1 MALDQGSGPSRLH
14 TTAWSVVNGAQGGGA
29 QAREC
34 LERLI
39 ATYWKPAYYYARRR
53 GMDHH
58 AASDCIQ
65 EFFARMLA
73 GDWLQTVDQERGHF
87 RGWLLTAL
95 RRWVGRSR
103 QATGM
108 DRLTLV
114 NDEVVQAYE
123 QENHESAPDELFN
136 RAWAKSCLDEAM
148 RLMQEE
154 QHRGARARQV
164 QVFLAYLQTVAEDA
178 GNVSYDAL
186 SEQFHV
192 PVTTITNDLH
202 RARTLFKSYLLRVVQ
217 DTVGTDGNA
226 EQELWELRKW
236 LS

>member
-1 MALDQGSGPSRLH
+1 MANEHGSGPSRLH
-14 TTAWSVVNGAQGGGA
+14 TTAWSVVNGAQGDGKSA
-29 QAREC
+29 HDC

-39 ATYWKPAYYYARRR
+39 NTYWKPAYYYARRR

-73 GDWLQTVDQERGHF
+73 GDWLQTVDKERGHF

-95 RRWVGRSR
+95 RRWVSRSR
-103 QATGM
+103 TATGM

-114 NDEVVQAYE
+114 SDDVVQAYE
-123 QENHESAPDELFN
+123 QENQQIAPDELFN

-164 QVFLAYLQTVAEDA
+164 QVFLAYLQMVSSDNGQPAYDELAERF
-178 GNVSYDAL
+178 N
-186 SEQFHV
+186 V

-202 RARTLFKSYLLRVVQ
+202 RARTLFKSYLLRIVQ
-217 DTVGTDGNA
+217 ETVGKGEDA

>member
-1 MALDQGSGPSRLH
+1 MH
-14 TTAWSVVNGAQGGGA
+14 TTAWSMVNGARGDGLE
-29 QAREC
+29 ARAC

-39 ATYWKPAYYYARRR
+39 NTYWKPAYYYARSR

-58 AASDCIQ
+58 AAADCIQ

-73 GDWLQTVDQERGHF
+73 GDWLQTVERERGHF

-95 RRWVGRSR
+95 RRWVGRAR

-108 DRLTLV
+108 NRLTLV
-114 NDEVVQAYE
+114 NDDIVQAYE
-123 QENHESAPDELFN
+123 REDQSAAPDDQFN

-164 QVFLAYLQTVAEDA
+164 QVFLAYLHMVTEDSGA
-178 GNVSYDAL
+178 VSYEDL
-186 SEQFHV
+186 SERFQV

-202 RARTLFKSYLLRVVQ
+202 RARALFKSYLLRVVQ
-217 DTVGTDGNA
+217 ETVGEGHDP
-226 EQELWELRKW
+226 EQELAELRRW
-236 LS
+236 LV